1 MALIGGRRKRA
12 ARRRTLSHPLTGTYP
27 VLSFRRAVSAKRDYY
42 EVLGVG
48 RDSEPSQIKRAY
60 RKAAM
65 KHHPDRNPGDAEA
78 EEKFKEAAEAFEVLN
93 DPEKRRLYD
102 QFGHEGPSRAG
113 FSGFSGSDEIFS
125 HFGDLFSDLFGNLGF
140 GGRRSGGPQ
149 RGADIK
155 VDLTIDLKEVLHG
168 VEKDVVVPRRESCE
182 TCSGSG
188 AEPGHPP
195 SQCQQCGGR
204 GQVIH
209 RQGFFTLQTTCPVC
223 RGDGRL
229 ITHPCAGCSGT
240 GTVQR
245 ETTLTV
251 NVPPG
256 VDDGQTLRIQ
266 GRGQPGSQGGPAG
279 NLYVV
284 LSVEAD
290 ARFVRDETDLHS
302 KLPISM
308 FQAALGCTATVETVE
323 GTHEIEID
331 AGVQPGDTILLRGEG
346 LPALG
351 RGARGRRGDHH
362 VHLEVSVPTDLSA
375 EEVEALQGMAES
387 RGQTF
392 GAPKTGFLSNFRKR
406 RRKRG

>member
-1 MALIGGRRKRA
+1 M
-12 ARRRTLSHPLTGTYP
+12 
-27 VLSFRRAVSAKRDYY
+27 SAKRDYY

-48 RDSEPSQIKRAY
+48 RESEASNIKRAY

-65 KHHPDRNPGDAEA
+65 QFHPDRNPGDAEA
-78 EEKFKEAAEAFEVLN
+78 EERFKEAAEAFEVLN
-93 DPEKRRLYD
+93 DPEKRKLYD

-125 HFGDLFSDLFGNLGF
+125 HFGDLFGDLFGNLGF
-140 GGRRSGGPQ
+140 GSRRTGGPQ

-155 VDLTIDLKEVLHG
+155 VDLEITMQEVLHG
-168 VEKDVVVPRRESCE
+168 AEKDIVVPRREACSSCKGN
-182 TCSGSG
+182 GS
-188 AEPGHPP
+188 EPGHAP
-195 SQCQQCGGR
+195 SACQQCGGN

-223 RGDGRL
+223 RGEGKL
-229 ITHPCAGCSGT
+229 VTHPCQSCSGT
-240 GTVQR
+240 GSVQR

-266 GRGQPGSQGGPAG
+266 GRGQPGAQGGPPG

-284 LSVEAD
+284 LGVEAD
-290 ARFVRDETDLHS
+290 PRFVRDETDLHS
-302 KLPISM
+302 KLQISM
-308 FQAALGCTATVETVE
+308 FQAALGCKATVETLD
-323 GTHEIEID
+323 GAHDIEID

-351 RGARGRRGDHH
+351 RGARSHRGDYH
-362 VHLEVSVPTDLSA
+362 VHLEVQVPQDLSP
-375 EEVEALQGMAES
+375 EEVEALQGMAASREES
-387 RGQTF
+387 YGT
-392 GAPKTGFLSNFRKR
+392 PKSGLFSSFRKR